1 MKTRSRIVCACLVA
15 VLFAT
20 VCGELSAQASKKVD
34 LNQADVAEL
43 DSLPGI
49 GPAIAERIL
58 EYREENGPFQRI
70 EELMNV
76 FRGEER
82 WVKNTS
88 RHFVEGSGTPEPEI
102 SSKRRPEPLYLSP
115 SDWPAKRK
123 FATLVTSTDR
133 GGRNVKWTDC
143 TNHNSFLRRG

>member
-20 VCGELSAQASKKVD
+20 VCGELSAQATKKVD
-34 LNQADVAEL
+34 LNLADVAEL

-76 FRGEER
+76 RGIGEKKFLQIKDR
-82 WVKNTS
+82 VTVNRTS
-88 RHFVEGSGTPEPEI
+88 SEG
-102 SSKRRPEPLYLSP
+102 K
-115 SDWPAKRK
+115 K
-123 FATLVTSTDR
+123 
-133 GGRNVKWTDC
+133 GG
-143 TNHNSFLRRG
+143 